1 MIKPPIKG
9 PNETPEYTHAA
20 DKPIVLPRF
29 SAPQQET
36 SNAILVP
43 KIIDMDN
50 PCKNRTK
57 IKAKKFCT
65 TAQTKVVAQI
75 QANPCRYIL
84 LCPFIS
90 AKRPKGNKVAA
101 EPIKKSCKQP
111 KSTHLASC

>member
-1 MIKPPIKG
+1 MK
-9 PNETPEYTHAA
+9 TPEYTHAA

-36 SNAILVP
+36 STAILVP

-50 PCKNRTK
+50 PCKNRTN

-84 LCPFIS
+84 LRPFIS
-90 AKRPKGNKVAA
+90 AKRPRV
-101 EPIKKSCKQP
+101 IKWLLNQLKK
-111 KSTHLASC
+111 L